1 MESIIITPK
10 SKKSIP
16 FLKHLLS
23 SLDDVQS
30 VKVLKQP
37 QSRIAKN
44 FEIGLNEANSIAEG
58 RKKGKSLKSLLDGE

>member
-44 FEIGLNEANSIAEG
+44 FEIGLKEAKSIADG
-58 RKKGKSLKSLLDGE
+58 RKKGKSLKSLLNGE